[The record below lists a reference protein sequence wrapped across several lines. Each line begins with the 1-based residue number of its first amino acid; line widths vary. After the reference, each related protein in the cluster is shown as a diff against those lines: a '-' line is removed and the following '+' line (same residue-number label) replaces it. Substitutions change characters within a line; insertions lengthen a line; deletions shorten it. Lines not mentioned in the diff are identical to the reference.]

1 MLPEEYKLRTACPF
15 NLPEFNAV
23 RTILVVFSRESG
35 RYLAGSFAP
44 TLPDPI
50 FKLPVPSTDAN
61 TNDPIRQR
69 VTESPLPRLRVSLM
83 ISEGFNVREISDVKS
98 MLHDFVCFIDKN
110 TPHNI

>member
-1 MLPEEYKLRTACPF
+1 
-15 NLPEFNAV
+15 
-23 RTILVVFSRESG
+23 
-35 RYLAGSFAP
+35 LAGSFAP
-44 TLPDPI
+44 TLPDPT

-98 MLHDFVCFIDKN
+98 MLHDFVCFIDKI